1 MPGAVFGREAEL
13 GVLDGFLAALGSAPA
28 ALVLA
33 GPAGAGKT
41 TLLREGL
48 ERAAG
53 RGYTLLRTT
62 PSQSDMRLAFGG
74 LADLLDRRLDAVLG
88 RLPAPQRRALGV
100 ALLIEDT
107 PAAPPEPRVISVA
120 FRTALLEL
128 AAATPVLAVI
138 DDVQW
143 LDPPTAAALGF
154 AVRRLDRERVGLLC
168 AQRTEPGTPGAP
180 PLELDKARMSTE
192 VLPLGGLSAAALH
205 HLLRERLGVTFS
217 RPTLHRIQEESEGN
231 AFVALEIGRALTR
244 RGITRIGGGPLPV
257 PATLSGLVGE
267 RLRELPAPVTDA
279 LGAVAVLPGAPLRRY
294 LAGVPG
300 ADLDAAVLA
309 GLLEVDAG
317 RLRFA
322 HPLLASVVLAGIP
335 PSRRRELHAFAASSA
350 DDPEEMARHQ
360 ALAADGPSA
369 VIAAGLDDAAR
380 VAELRGAPATA
391 AELLELAVSVTP
403 AGDHV
408 AVRRRLLTAGRLLA
422 LAGETRTAEA
432 ILTELA
438 GSAPPGPQRAEALAH
453 LGWHSEDD
461 FGTSTRLLEQALAEA
476 GGAAGLRAN
485 IHFFLSDNWAIRGD
499 IEQARTQAH
508 HAVEYAGQSAEPGF
522 LASALAQAFFLDW
535 MCGHDADELQLG
547 RALDLERNLD
557 WVGLRGPPSMTAG
570 LYLMGMGRL
579 DEAEQAFHRALARA
593 EAEGIEYVQADV
605 LLRLGVIAA
614 RRGEPRR
621 AAELTQAALEV
632 AEQLDLA
639 QLISCVLNGCGFAA
653 LQLGQPGL
661 VRQYSERG
669 LELSRKAGDRVYLL
683 CHEALLGSLDLA
695 LGDFAAAAARLRP
708 LTGELPGLGRRPN
721 TQAIMP
727 DAIEALI
734 GTGQLDDAAALLA
747 AHERRYRDPV
757 TAVAVARCRGMLA
770 AAGGRLD
777 EAASELGAALRLH
790 DQMTPEPVQRGRTLL
805 QLGSVQRRLRQRGAA
820 RTTLGEAAALFERA
834 EAALWAARAREE
846 LARVS
851 GRAPGHGELTEAELR
866 VAELVAG
873 GLSNRAA
880 AAELF
885 VTVRTIESTLTRIYA
900 KLGVESRTQLA
911 SHLHTR
917 AQGQSR

>member
-13 GVLDGFLAALGSAPA
+13 GVLDGFLAALESAPA

-33 GPAGAGKT
+33 GVAGTGKT

-74 LADLLDRRLDAVLG
+74 LADLLDGQLDAVLG
-88 RLPAPQRRALGV
+88 TLPAPQRRALGV
-100 ALLIEDT
+100 ALLIEDA
-107 PAAPPEPRVISVA
+107 PPAPPEPRVIAAA

-128 AAATPVLAVI
+128 AASTPVLAVV

-154 AVRRLDRERVGLLC
+154 ALRRLDTERVGLLC
-168 AQRTEPGTPGAP
+168 AQRIEPAAPAAP

-192 VLPLGGLSAAALH
+192 VLSLGGLGAGALH
-205 HLLRERLGVTFS
+205 HLLRERLGVTFPRS
-217 RPTLHRIQEESEGN
+217 MLHRIQEESEGN
-231 AFVALEIGRALTR
+231 AFIALEIGRALAR
-244 RGITRIGGGPLPV
+244 RGITWVGGGPLPV
-257 PATLSGLVGE
+257 PATVSGLVGE
-267 RLRELPAPVTDA
+267 RLRELPAPVADA
-279 LGAVAVLPGAPLRRY
+279 LGAVAVLPGAPLRHY

-322 HPLLASVVLAGIP
+322 HPLLASAVLAQIP
-335 PSRRRELHAFAASSA
+335 PARRRELHAFAAGGA
-350 DDPEEMARHQ
+350 TDPEEKARHQ

-380 VAELRGAPATA
+380 AAELRGAPATA

-403 AGDHV
+403 PGDR
-408 AVRRRLLTAGRLLA
+408 AAARGRLLAVGRLLA
-422 LAGETRTAEA
+422 LAGQTRAAEA

-438 GSAPPGPQRAEALAH
+438 GTAPPGPQRAEALAH

-461 FGTSTRLLEQALAEA
+461 FETSTRLLEEALAEA
-476 GGAAGLRAN
+476 GGAPGLRAN
-485 IHFFLSDNWAIRGD
+485 IHFFLSDIWAIRGD
-499 IEQARTQAH
+499 IERARAQAR
-508 HAVEYAGQSAEPGF
+508 HAVEYADQEADPAF

-535 MCGHDADELQLG
+535 MCGHDADEAQLG
-547 RALDLERNLD
+547 RALELERNLD
-557 WVGLRGPPSMTAG
+557 WIGLRGPPSMTAG

-579 DEAEQAFHRALARA
+579 EEAGQAFRSALARA

-614 RRGEPRR
+614 RQGNPRR
-621 AAELTQAALEV
+621 GTELTQAALEI
-632 AEQLDLA
+632 AEQLDLT
-639 QLISCVLNGCGFAA
+639 QLISCVLNGCGFVA
-653 LQLGQPGL
+653 LQAGQPGL
-661 VRQYSERG
+661 VRRYGERG
-669 LELSRKAGDRVYLL
+669 LDLSRKAGDRVYVL

-708 LTGELPGLGRRPN
+708 LTTQLPGLGRRPN

-734 GTGQLDDAAALLA
+734 GTGQLEDAAALLA
-747 AHERRYRDPV
+747 DHEQRYRDPF
-757 TAVAVARCRGMLA
+757 TAAAAARCRGALA
-770 AAGGRLD
+770 AARGRLD
-777 EAASELGAALRLH
+777 DAAAELGTALRRH
-790 DQMTPEPVQRGRTLL
+790 DQISPEPVQRGRTLL
-805 QLGSVQRRLRQRGAA
+805 HLGSVQRRRRQRGAA
-820 RTTLGEAAALFERA
+820 RATLGEAAAVFEQA
-834 EAALWAARAREE
+834 GAALWMARAREE

-851 GRAPGHGELTEAELR
+851 GRAPGTGELTAAELR

-911 SHLHTR
+911 SHLHSR
-917 AQGQSR
+917 ARSQPG